1 MNEALPP
8 LAAALQRLGAA
19 VDLLDAAAARRIAS
33 ERNGQ
38 ARAMELELMRAD
50 RARLADLLD
59 QATARGKA
67 LESAHAEIEARV
79 DKAIDL
85 VTEALS
91 VAGGAER

>member
-1 MNEALPP
+1 MSEALPP

-50 RARLADLLD
+50 RARLAELLD

-67 LESAHAEIEARV
+67 LENAHAEIEARV

-91 VAGGAER
+91 VAGGPER